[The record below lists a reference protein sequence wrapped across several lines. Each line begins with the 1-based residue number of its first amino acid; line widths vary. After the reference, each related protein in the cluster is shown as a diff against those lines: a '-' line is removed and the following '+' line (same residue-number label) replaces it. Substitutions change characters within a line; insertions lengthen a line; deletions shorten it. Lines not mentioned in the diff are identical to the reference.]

1 MYISK
6 IYILFTAEILLVLL
20 AASISLIIYILK
32 RPAQAK
38 PDDSNDET
46 EFEDIDDID
55 VTGTSYLE
63 FLEHELVRNQTKTS
77 QPDANEN
84 TLSDTDADELTETG
98 NDNST
103 IEQDTTTLLQLR
115 KLFLETEKTAT
126 QQSDNEPLF
135 WKKIYSGMQAIL
147 EKFSSEENTLIINA
161 QQSQE
166 KVFYIETQGK
176 KVDTEVNKLKDII
189 YDQENALS
197 SLMKALKETEPHL
210 SEDSALYQELE
221 QQLTQLQQQLN
232 DSKMC
237 MDVLDLENQRLQ
249 DEIEKLESKGSTED
263 MDSSS
268 TENIALLKE
277 TMESQSQQIGDLN
290 QTITELKLSAEE
302 SERLQS
308 TITQFTQN
316 SKEMMN
322 CIATLE
328 DENENLHDKIRHLE
342 NATAS
347 DELIDKVKSL
357 EEEVIKKDV
366 QYAQLQDEFS
376 SMEHEYMAMYEK
388 VHGDSSD

>member
-32 RPAQAK
+32 RPRQTK
-38 PDDSNDET
+38 SDDNNDDH

-55 VTGTSYLE
+55 ITGTSYLE
-63 FLEHELVRNQTKTS
+63 FLEHELVRNQTKAS
-77 QPDANEN
+77 HPEANEN
-84 TLSDTDADELTETG
+84 TNTDTGSAELTEAKD
-98 NDNST
+98 DNSDV
-103 IEQDTTTLLQLR
+103 EQDTMTLLKLR
-115 KLFLETEKTAT
+115 ELFLETEKTAN

-135 WKKIYSGMQAIL
+135 WEKIYSGMQNIL
-147 EKFSSEENTLIINA
+147 EKFNSEANTLIIDA
-161 QQSQE
+161 KQSQE

-197 SLMKALKETEPHL
+197 SLMKALKNTEPHL
-210 SEDSALYQELE
+210 SEDSVLYQELE

-249 DEIEKLESKGSTED
+249 EEIDKLENKGSVED
-263 MDSSS
+263 LASDSAD
-268 TENIALLKE
+268 NIALLKE
-277 TMESQSQQIGDLN
+277 TMETQSQHIGDLN
-290 QTITELKLSAEE
+290 QTIAELKLSAEE
-302 SERLQS
+302 AERLQS

-347 DELIDKVKSL
+347 DELIEKVKSL

-388 VHGDSSD
+388 VHGDGSD